1 MFSVS
6 LAREINFPKITDNLR
21 RNDIHIWF
29 PHLLDCLQI
38 FVEKELI

>member
-21 RNDIHIWF
+21 RNDIHMCF
-29 PHLLDCLQI
+29 PHLLECLQI
-38 FVEKELI
+38 VVEEELI